1 MKDPCYV
8 CGLCFWSECPN
19 SADYQMDV
27 DLKRG
32 GLPLYS
38 GKVDLCAGHCRLVH
52 NNGGRMNLKWEAIEQ
67 ALELQQ
73 ARA

>member
-1 MKDPCYV
+1 
-8 CGLCFWSECPN
+8 
-19 SADYQMDV
+19 MDV